1 MTKTK
6 KIALILTV
14 ALVITALLAG
24 CQSYKWGPVGTTD
37 GNADVINNGS
47 LAVQQGKY
55 LYYINGMDATSN
67 ISKPED
73 NYFGKAS
80 VKGSI
85 MKSEI
90 AEDGSL
96 KNTAVVV
103 PKMFYTG
110 YTSGGIYIFGDWI
123 YYVTP
128 TTKTDNSG
136 VVQVDYLE
144 YYRTKTDGTETQQI
158 TMVEGSSVEYAFTDD
173 ALLYY
178 TSSTLYKVGYT
189 ADKVDKDATVIAEN
203 VTDVLFNH
211 ASTYK
216 KGQSSIEDYVYYTQS
231 YDSDSLLNGNKVYAT
246 NGGEPVLLVDSKT
259 YGANGADASK
269 DKQFTFT
276 LVKAANESDGVVV
289 YYSKTSTVNGASE
302 TAGTFA
308 VKFSG
313 EKPAFDTTKEVK
325 VARDALTSITHIGLD
340 NGVLVASAAASYVYI
355 MTEDD
360 IQVKKPLTFS
370 ATPTVLKAD
379 VAEEGI
385 TLYYVI
391 SNKLMK
397 KVITDVNA
405 LSTENQPVEINMS
418 GAEINA
424 TWLAPAFVNGCVYY
438 IDNTYSYT
446 FFMNLDDFKFEPNDV
461 KLLEGKIASGYEKS
475 DKTED
480 GTIPKFMTDT
490 DKETYI
496 TNNPKEEE

>member
-6 KIALILTV
+6 KIALILAV
-14 ALVITALLAG
+14 VLVIGAVFAG

-37 GNADVINNGS
+37 GNADVVNNGS

-55 LYYINGMDATSN
+55 LYYINGMDSTSN
-67 ISKPED
+67 IAKPED

-96 KNTAVVV
+96 TGTAVVV

-110 YTSGGIYIFGDWI
+110 YTGGGIYIFGDWI

-128 TTKTDNSG
+128 TTKTDNTG
-136 VVQVDYLE
+136 VVQVSYLE

-158 TMVEGSSVEYAFTDD
+158 TMVEGANVEYVFTDN

-189 ADKVDKDATVIAEN
+189 DEKVDKDATVIAEN

-216 KGQSSIEDYVYYTQS
+216 KGQSSIQDYVYYTQS
-231 YDSDSLLNGNKVYAT
+231 YESGSLLSGNKVYAT
-246 NGGEPVLLVDSKT
+246 DGGDPVLLADSKT
-259 YGANGADASK
+259 YGTDGADASR

-276 LVKAANESDGVVV
+276 LVSAANESDGVVV
-289 YYSKTSTVNGASE
+289 YYSKSSTVNGSTE

-308 VKFSG
+308 IKFSG
-313 EKPAFDTTKEVK
+313 EKPVFDTTKEVI
-325 VARDALTSITHIGLD
+325 VAKDALTSLTHIGLE
-340 NGVLVASAAASYVYI
+340 NGVLVATSATSYIYTVD
-355 MTEDD
+355 EEG
-360 IQVKKPLTFS
+360 IQNKETVTFS
-370 ATPTVLKAD
+370 NTPTVIKAEISENS
-379 VAEEGI
+379 VV
-385 TLYYVI
+385 LYYVI

-397 KVITDVNA
+397 RELKDD
-405 LSTENQPVEINMS
+405 SGEINMS
-418 GAEINA
+418 GAEIYT
-424 TWLAPAFVNGCVYY
+424 TWLAPTFVGDRLFY
-438 IDNTYSYT
+438 IDNTYNYT
-446 FFMNLDDFKFEPNDV
+446 FVVNLSDFVYEANNV
-461 KLLEGKIASGYEKS
+461 KLLAGKFASGYEES
-475 DKTED
+475 DKTKD

>member
-6 KIALILTV
+6 KIALILAV
-14 ALVITALLAG
+14 VLVIGAVFAA

-37 GNADVINNGS
+37 GNADVVNNGS

-55 LYYINGMDATSN
+55 LYYVNGMDSTSN

-90 AEDGSL
+90 AEDGTLS
-96 KNTAVVV
+96 NTAVVV

-110 YTSGGIYIFGDWI
+110 YTGGGIYIFGDWI

-136 VVQVDYLE
+136 VVQVSYLE

-158 TMVEGSSVEYAFTDD
+158 TMVEGSTVEYVFTDD

-178 TSSTLYKVGYT
+178 TSNTLYKVGYT
-189 ADKVDKDATVIAEN
+189 ADKVDKDATVIAES

-216 KGQSSIEDYVYYTQS
+216 KGQASIEDYVYYTQS
-231 YDSDSLLNGNKVYAT
+231 YDSDSLLSGNKVYAT
-246 NGGEPVLLVDSKT
+246 DGGEPVLLADSKT
-259 YGANGADASK
+259 YGTDGADASK
-269 DKQFTFT
+269 DKQYSFT

-289 YYSKTSTVNGASE
+289 YYSKSSTVNGTSE

-308 VKFSG
+308 IKFSG

-325 VARDALTSITHIGLD
+325 VSIDALTSVTHIGLS
-340 NGVLVASAAASYVYI
+340 NGVLVATAATSYVYK
-355 MTEDD
+355 MNEDGT
-360 IQVKKPLTFS
+360 QTKETLTFS
-370 ATPTVLKAD
+370 GTPTVVKAD
-379 VAEEGI
+379 VEESDV

-397 KVITDVNA
+397 RVITDEV
-405 LSTENQPVEINMS
+405 SVEINMS
-418 GAEINA
+418 GAEINT
-424 TWLAPAFVNGCVYY
+424 TWLAPTFVGDRLFY
-438 IDNTYSYT
+438 IDNTYNYT
-446 FFMNLDDFKFEPNDV
+446 FVVNMSDFVFEPNNV
-461 KLLEGKIASGYEKS
+461 VLLEGKFASGYVSS

-480 GTIPKFMTDT
+480 GTIPKFITDT

-496 TNNPKEEE
+496 TNNPVKEEE

>member
-6 KIALILTV
+6 KIALILAV
-14 ALVITALLAG
+14 VLAIGAVFAG

-37 GNADVINNGS
+37 GNADVVNNGS

-55 LYYINGMDATSN
+55 LYYVNGKDDTAN

-85 MKSEI
+85 MKCEVK
-90 AEDGSL
+90 EDGTLGDSE
-96 KNTAVVV
+96 VVV

-110 YTSGGIYIFGDWI
+110 YTGGGIYVFGDWI

-136 VVQVDYLE
+136 VVQVSFLE

-158 TMVEGSSVEYAFTDD
+158 TMVEGASVEYVFTDD

-178 TSSTLYKVGYT
+178 TSNTLYKVGYT

-216 KGQSSIEDYVYYTQS
+216 KGQASIEDYVYYTQS
-231 YDSDSLLNGNKVYAT
+231 YDTDAQLNGNKVYAT
-246 NGGEPVLLVDSKT
+246 DGGEPVLIADSKT
-259 YGANGADASK
+259 YGTDGKDASK

-289 YYSKTSTVNGASE
+289 YYSKSSTVNGTSE

-308 VKFSG
+308 YKFSG
-313 EKPAFDTTKEVK
+313 EKPAFDTGKEIK
-325 VARDALTSITHIGLD
+325 VSLSALTSVTHIGLD
-340 NGVLVASAAASYVYI
+340 NGVLVASAATSYIYK
-355 MTEDD
+355 MNEDGT
-360 IQVKKPLTFS
+360 QTKTTVTFS
-370 ATPTVLKAD
+370 AAPIVLKAD
-379 VAEEGI
+379 IAEDGV

-397 KVITDVNA
+397 RVVTD
-405 LSTENQPVEINMS
+405 ENSVEINMM
-418 GAEINA
+418 AADVNA
-424 TWLAPAFVNGCVYY
+424 SWLAPAFVGDLMLY
-438 IDNTYSYT
+438 IDNTYGYT
-446 FFMNLDDFKFEPNDV
+446 KVVNLNDFVFEANDV
-461 KLLEGKIASGYEKS
+461 KLLEGKFAGGYVES
-475 DKTED
+475 DKTKD
-480 GTIPKFMTDT
+480 GTVPKYMTDT

-496 TNNPKEEE
+496 TNNPKAEE

>member
-6 KIALILTV
+6 KIALIV
-14 ALVITALLAG
+14 AVVLVIGAVFAG

-37 GNADVINNGS
+37 GNADVVNNGS

-55 LYYINGMDATSN
+55 LYYINGMDSTSN
-67 ISKPED
+67 ITEPED

-96 KNTAVVV
+96 KDAAVVV

-110 YTSGGIYIFGDWI
+110 YTGGGIYVFGNWI

-136 VVQVDYLE
+136 VVQVSYLE

-158 TMVEGSSVEYAFTDD
+158 TMIEGSSVEYVFTDD

-189 ADKVDKDATVIAEN
+189 ADKVDKEAIVIAEN

-231 YDSDSLLNGNKVYAT
+231 YDSDSLLSGNKVYAT
-246 NGGEPVLLVDSKT
+246 DGGTPVLLADSKT
-259 YGANGADASK
+259 YGTDGADASK
-269 DKQFTFT
+269 DKQFSYT

-289 YYSKTSTVNGASE
+289 YYSKSSTVNGTSE

-308 VKFSG
+308 MKFSG
-313 EKPAFDTTKEVK
+313 EKPAFDTTKEVI
-325 VARDALTSITHIGLD
+325 VAKDALSSITHIGLE
-340 NGVLVASAAASYVYI
+340 NGVLVASAATSYIYTVD
-355 MTEDD
+355 EEG
-360 IQVKKPLTFS
+360 IQHKETVTFS
-370 ATPTVLKAD
+370 ATPTILKAD
-379 VAEEGI
+379 VSDDSVV
-385 TLYYVI
+385 LYYVI

-397 KVITDVNA
+397 RDLK
-405 LSTENQPVEINMS
+405 SKEGEINMS
-418 GAEINA
+418 SAEIY
-424 TWLAPAFVNGCVYY
+424 TSWLAPTFVGDKMLY
-438 IDNTYSYT
+438 IDSTYNYT
-446 FFMNLDDFKFEPNDV
+446 QIVDLNDFVFEANNV
-461 KLLEGKIASGYEKS
+461 KLLEGKFASGYVSS

-480 GTIPKFMTDT
+480 GTIPKFMTDK

-496 TNNPKEEE
+496 SNNPAEEEE

>member
-1 MTKTK
+1 MTKAK
-6 KIALILTV
+6 KIALILAV
-14 ALVITALLAG
+14 VLVIGAVFAG

-37 GNADVINNGS
+37 GNADVVNNGS

-55 LYYINGMDATSN
+55 LYYINGMDSTSN
-67 ISKPED
+67 IAKPED

-96 KNTAVVV
+96 TGTAVVV

-110 YTSGGIYIFGDWI
+110 YTGGGIYIFGDWI

-128 TTKTDNSG
+128 TTKTDNTG
-136 VVQVDYLE
+136 VVQVSYLE

-158 TMVEGSSVEYAFTDD
+158 TMVEGANVEYVFTDN

-189 ADKVDKDATVIAEN
+189 DEKVDKDATVIAEN

-216 KGQSSIEDYVYYTQS
+216 KGQSSIQDYVYYTQS
-231 YDSDSLLNGNKVYAT
+231 YESGSLLSGNKVYAT
-246 NGGEPVLLVDSKT
+246 DGGEPALLADSKT
-259 YGANGADASK
+259 YGTDGADASR

-276 LVKAANESDGVVV
+276 LVSAANESDGVVV
-289 YYSKTSTVNGASE
+289 YYSKSSTVNGSTE

-308 VKFSG
+308 IKFSG
-313 EKPAFDTTKEVK
+313 EKPVFDTTKEVI
-325 VARDALTSITHIGLD
+325 VAKDALTSLTHIGLE
-340 NGVLVASAAASYVYI
+340 NGVLVATSATSYIYTVD
-355 MTEDD
+355 EEG
-360 IQVKKPLTFS
+360 IQNKETVTFS
-370 ATPTVLKAD
+370 NTPTVLKAEISENS
-379 VAEEGI
+379 VV
-385 TLYYVI
+385 LYYVI

-397 KVITDVNA
+397 RELKDD
-405 LSTENQPVEINMS
+405 SGEINMS
-418 GAEINA
+418 GAEIYT
-424 TWLAPAFVNGCVYY
+424 TWLAPTFVGDRLFY
-438 IDNTYSYT
+438 IDNTYNYT
-446 FFMNLDDFKFEPNDV
+446 FVVNLSDFVYEANNV
-461 KLLEGKIASGYEKS
+461 KLLAGKFASGYEES
-475 DKTED
+475 DKTKD

>member
-6 KIALILTV
+6 KIALILAV
-14 ALVITALLAG
+14 ALVIGVLLAG

-37 GNADVINNGS
+37 GNADVVNNGS

-55 LYYINGMDATSN
+55 LYYINGMDSTSN

-96 KNTAVVV
+96 TGTAVVV

-110 YTSGGIYIFGDWI
+110 YTGGGIYIFGDWI

-136 VVQVDYLE
+136 VVQTSYLE
-144 YYRTKTDGTETQQI
+144 YYRTKTDGSETQQI
-158 TMVEGSSVEYAFTDD
+158 TMVEGASVEYVFTDD

-178 TSSTLYKVGYT
+178 TSGTLYKVGYT
-189 ADKVDKDATVIAEN
+189 ADKVDKEATVIAKS

-231 YDSDSLLNGNKVYAT
+231 YDSDALINGNKVYAT
-246 NGGEPVLLVDSKT
+246 DGGEPVLLADSKT
-259 YGANGADASK
+259 YGTDGADASK

-289 YYSKTSTVNGASE
+289 YYSKTSTVNGSSE

-313 EKPAFDTTKEVK
+313 EKPAFDIAKEVK
-325 VARDALTSITHIGLD
+325 VANEALTAITHIGLD
-340 NGVLVASAAASYVYI
+340 NGVLVASAATSYIYTVD
-355 MTEDD
+355 EEG
-360 IQVKKPLTFS
+360 IQHKETVTFS
-370 ATPTVLKAD
+370 GTPTVLKAD
-379 VAEEGI
+379 VQESGV

-397 KVITDVNA
+397 RTVTDEK
-405 LSTENQPVEINMS
+405 SVEINMS
-418 GAEINA
+418 GAEINT
-424 TWLAPAFVNGCVYY
+424 TWLAPAFVGDRLFY
-438 IDNTYSYT
+438 IDNTYNYT
-446 FFMNLDDFKFEPNDV
+446 FVVNLGDFVFEPNDV
-461 KLLEGKIASGYEKS
+461 KLLEGKIASGYESS

-496 TNNPKEEE
+496 KNNPKAEE

>member
-6 KIALILTV
+6 KIALILAV
-14 ALVITALLAG
+14 VLVIGAVFAG

-37 GNADVINNGS
+37 GNADVVNNGS

-55 LYYINGMDATSN
+55 LYYINGMDSTSN
-67 ISKPED
+67 IAKPED

-96 KNTAVVV
+96 TGTAVVV

-110 YTSGGIYIFGDWI
+110 YTGGGIYIFGDWI

-128 TTKTDNSG
+128 TTKTDNTG
-136 VVQVDYLE
+136 VVQVSYLE

-158 TMVEGSSVEYAFTDD
+158 TMVEGSSVEYVFTDN

-189 ADKVDKDATVIAEN
+189 DEKVDKDATVIAEN

-216 KGQSSIEDYVYYTQS
+216 KGQSSIQDYVYYTQS
-231 YDSDSLLNGNKVYAT
+231 YESGSLLSGNKVYAT
-246 NGGEPVLLVDSKT
+246 DGGDPVLLADSKT
-259 YGANGADASK
+259 YGTDGADASR

-276 LVKAANESDGVVV
+276 LVSAANESDGVVV
-289 YYSKTSTVNGASE
+289 YYSKSSTVNGSTE

-308 VKFSG
+308 IKFSG
-313 EKPAFDTTKEVK
+313 EKPVFDTTKEVI
-325 VARDALTSITHIGLD
+325 VAKDALTSLTHIGLE
-340 NGVLVASAAASYVYI
+340 NGVLVATSATSYIYTVD
-355 MTEDD
+355 EEG
-360 IQVKKPLTFS
+360 IQNKETVTFS
-370 ATPTVLKAD
+370 NTPTVIKAEISENS
-379 VAEEGI
+379 VV
-385 TLYYVI
+385 LYYVI

-397 KVITDVNA
+397 RELKDD
-405 LSTENQPVEINMS
+405 SGEINMS
-418 GAEINA
+418 GAEIYT
-424 TWLAPAFVNGCVYY
+424 TWLAPTFVGDRLFY
-438 IDNTYSYT
+438 IDNTYNYT
-446 FFMNLDDFKFEPNDV
+446 FVVNLSDFVYEANNV
-461 KLLEGKIASGYEKS
+461 KLLAGKFASGYEES
-475 DKTED
+475 DKTKD

>member
-6 KIALILTV
+6 KIALIV
-14 ALVITALLAG
+14 AVVLVIGAVFAG

-37 GNADVINNGS
+37 GNADVVNNGS

-55 LYYINGMDATSN
+55 LYYVNGMDSTSN

-96 KNTAVVV
+96 SNTAVVV

-110 YTSGGIYIFGDWI
+110 YTGGGIYIFGDWI

-136 VVQVDYLE
+136 VVQVEYLE

-158 TMVEGSSVEYAFTDD
+158 TMVQGSTVEYVFTDD

-178 TSSTLYKVGYT
+178 TSNTLYKVGYT
-189 ADKVDKDATVIAEN
+189 ADKIDKEATVIAEK

-216 KGQSSIEDYVYYTQS
+216 KGQASIEDYVYYTQS
-231 YDSDSLLNGNKVYAT
+231 YDSDSLLSGNKVYAT
-246 NGGEPVLLVDSKT
+246 NGGDPVLLVDSKT
-259 YGANGADASK
+259 YGKDGADASK
-269 DKQFTFT
+269 DKQFSFT
-276 LVKAANESDGVVV
+276 LVKAANESDGVIV
-289 YYSKTSTVNGASE
+289 YYSKSSTVNGASE

-308 VKFSG
+308 IKFSG
-313 EKPAFDTTKEVK
+313 EKPAFDTSKEIK
-325 VARDALTSITHIGLD
+325 VANDALTSVTHIGLD
-340 NGVLVASAAASYVYI
+340 NGVLVATAATSYIYTVD
-355 MTEDD
+355 EEG
-360 IQVKKPLTFS
+360 IQHKETITFS
-370 ATPTVLKAD
+370 GTPTVLKAD
-379 VAEEGI
+379 IAENGV

-397 KVITDVNA
+397 RVITD
-405 LSTENQPVEINMS
+405 ENSVEINMS
-418 GAEINA
+418 GAEIN
-424 TWLAPAFVNGCVYY
+424 TSWLAPAFVGDKLLY
-438 IDNTYSYT
+438 IDNTYNYT
-446 FFMNLDDFKFEPNDV
+446 FVVDLNDFVFEANNV
-461 KLLEGKIASGYEKS
+461 KLLEGKFASGYESS

-480 GTIPKFMTDT
+480 GTIPKFMTDK

-496 TNNPKEEE
+496 TNNPKEEEE

>member
-6 KIALILTV
+6 KIALILAV
-14 ALVITALLAG
+14 VLVVGAVFAG

-37 GNADVINNGS
+37 GNADVVNNGS

-55 LYYINGMDATSN
+55 LYYINGMDSTSN
-67 ISKPED
+67 ITEPKD
-73 NYFGKAS
+73 NYFGEAS
-80 VKGSI
+80 VKGSV
-85 MKSEI
+85 MKSEV
-90 AEDGSL
+90 AEDGTL

-110 YTSGGIYIFGDWI
+110 YTGGGIYIFGDWI

-158 TMVEGSSVEYAFTDD
+158 TMVEGSSVEYVFTDD

-216 KGQSSIEDYVYYTQS
+216 KGQSSIADYVYYTQS
-231 YDSDSLLNGNKVYAT
+231 YDSDTLLSGNKVYAT
-246 NGGEPVLLVDSKT
+246 DGGEPVLLADSKT
-259 YGANGADASK
+259 YGTDGNDASK
-269 DKQFTFT
+269 DKQYTYS
-276 LVKAANESDGVVV
+276 LIKAANESDGVVV
-289 YYSKTSTVNGASE
+289 YYTKSTSVSTNPSTSE
-302 TAGTFA
+302 GTFA
-308 VKFSG
+308 IRFTG
-313 EKPAFDTTKEVK
+313 EKPAFKTSEEVK
-325 VARDALTSITHIGLD
+325 VANDALSSITHIGLS
-340 NGVLVASAAASYVYI
+340 NGVLVASSATSYIY
-355 MTEDD
+355 TLDSEG
-360 IQVKKPLTFS
+360 IQKKETVTFS

-379 VAEEGI
+379 VTENSV

-397 KVITDVNA
+397 REIVG
-405 LSTENQPVEINMS
+405 ENKIEINMS
-418 GAEINA
+418 AADIYT
-424 TWLAPAFVNGCVYY
+424 TWLAPTFVGDLLFY
-438 IDNTYSYT
+438 IDNTYNYT
-446 FFMNLDDFKFEPNDV
+446 KVMDLGDFVFENNDV
-461 KLLEGKIASGYEKS
+461 KLLEGKFAAGYEDS

>member
-6 KIALILTV
+6 KIALILAV
-14 ALVITALLAG
+14 VLVIGAVFAG

-37 GNADVINNGS
+37 GNADVVNNGS

-55 LYYINGMDATSN
+55 LYYINGMDSTSN
-67 ISKPED
+67 IAKPED

-96 KNTAVVV
+96 TGTAVVV

-110 YTSGGIYIFGDWI
+110 YTGGGIYIFGDWI

-128 TTKTDNSG
+128 TTKTDNTG
-136 VVQVDYLE
+136 VVQVSYLE

-158 TMVEGSSVEYAFTDD
+158 TMVEGANVEYVFTDN

-189 ADKVDKDATVIAEN
+189 DEKVDKDATVIAEN

-216 KGQSSIEDYVYYTQS
+216 KGQSSIQDYVYYTQS
-231 YDSDSLLNGNKVYAT
+231 YESGSLLSGNKVYAT
-246 NGGEPVLLVDSKT
+246 DGGDPVLLADSKT
-259 YGANGADASK
+259 YGTDGADASR

-276 LVKAANESDGVVV
+276 LVSAANESDGVVV
-289 YYSKTSTVNGASE
+289 YYSKSSTVNGSTE

-308 VKFSG
+308 IKFSG
-313 EKPAFDTTKEVK
+313 EKPVFDTTKEVI
-325 VARDALTSITHIGLD
+325 VAKDALTSLTHIGLE
-340 NGVLVASAAASYVYI
+340 NGVLVATSATSYIYTVD
-355 MTEDD
+355 EEG
-360 IQVKKPLTFS
+360 IQNKETVTFS
-370 ATPTVLKAD
+370 NTPTVIKAE
-379 VAEEGI
+379 VSENSVV
-385 TLYYVI
+385 LYYVI

-397 KVITDVNA
+397 RELKDD
-405 LSTENQPVEINMS
+405 SGEINMS
-418 GAEINA
+418 GAEIYT
-424 TWLAPAFVNGCVYY
+424 TWLAPTFVGDRLFY
-438 IDNTYSYT
+438 IDNTYNYT
-446 FFMNLDDFKFEPNDV
+446 FVVNLSDFVYEANNV
-461 KLLEGKIASGYEKS
+461 KLLAGKFASGYEES
-475 DKTED
+475 DKTKD

-496 TNNPKEEE
+496 NNNPKEEE

>member
-6 KIALILTV
+6 KIALILAV
-14 ALVITALLAG
+14 VLVIGAVFAG

-37 GNADVINNGS
+37 GNADVVNNGS

-55 LYYINGMDATSN
+55 LYYINGMDSTSN
-67 ISKPED
+67 IAKPED

-96 KNTAVVV
+96 TGTAVVV

-110 YTSGGIYIFGDWI
+110 YTGGGIYIFGDWI

-128 TTKTDNSG
+128 TTKTDNTG
-136 VVQVDYLE
+136 VVQVSYLE

-158 TMVEGSSVEYAFTDD
+158 TMVEGANVEYVFTDN

-189 ADKVDKDATVIAEN
+189 DEKVDKDATVIAEN

-216 KGQSSIEDYVYYTQS
+216 KGQSSIQDYVYYTQS
-231 YDSDSLLNGNKVYAT
+231 YESGSLLSGNKVYAT
-246 NGGEPVLLVDSKT
+246 DGGDPVLLADSKT
-259 YGANGADASK
+259 YGTDGADASR

-276 LVKAANESDGVVV
+276 LVSAANESDGVVV
-289 YYSKTSTVNGASE
+289 YYSKSSTVNGSTE

-308 VKFSG
+308 IKFSG
-313 EKPAFDTTKEVK
+313 EKPVFDTTKEVI
-325 VARDALTSITHIGLD
+325 VAKDALTSLTHIGLE
-340 NGVLVASAAASYVYI
+340 NGVLVATSATSYIYTVD
-355 MTEDD
+355 EEG
-360 IQVKKPLTFS
+360 IQNKETVTFS
-370 ATPTVLKAD
+370 NTPTVIKAE
-379 VAEEGI
+379 VSENSVV
-385 TLYYVI
+385 LYYVI

-397 KVITDVNA
+397 RELKDD
-405 LSTENQPVEINMS
+405 SGEINMS
-418 GAEINA
+418 GAEIYT
-424 TWLAPAFVNGCVYY
+424 TWLAPTFVGDRLFY
-438 IDNTYSYT
+438 IDNTYNYT
-446 FFMNLDDFKFEPNDV
+446 FVVNLSDFVYEANNV
-461 KLLEGKIASGYEKS
+461 KLLAGKFASGYEES
-475 DKTED
+475 DKTKD

>member
-6 KIALILTV
+6 KIALILAV
-14 ALVITALLAG
+14 VLVIGAVFAG

-37 GNADVINNGS
+37 GNADVVNNGS

-55 LYYINGMDATSN
+55 LYYINGMDSTSN
-67 ISKPED
+67 IAKPED

-96 KNTAVVV
+96 TGTAVVV

-110 YTSGGIYIFGDWI
+110 YTGGGIYIFGDWI

-128 TTKTDNSG
+128 TTKTDNTG
-136 VVQVDYLE
+136 VVQVSYLE

-158 TMVEGSSVEYAFTDD
+158 TMVEGANVEYVFTDN

-189 ADKVDKDATVIAEN
+189 DEKVDKDATVIAEN

-216 KGQSSIEDYVYYTQS
+216 KGQSSIQDYVYYTQS
-231 YDSDSLLNGNKVYAT
+231 YESGSLLSGNKVYAT
-246 NGGEPVLLVDSKT
+246 DGGDPVLLADSKT
-259 YGANGADASK
+259 YGTDGADASR

-276 LVKAANESDGVVV
+276 LVSAANESDGVVV
-289 YYSKTSTVNGASE
+289 YYSKSSTVNGSTE

-308 VKFSG
+308 IKFSG
-313 EKPAFDTTKEVK
+313 EKPVFDTTKEVI
-325 VARDALTSITHIGLD
+325 VAKDALTSLTHIGLE
-340 NGVLVASAAASYVYI
+340 NGVLVATSATSYIYTVD
-355 MTEDD
+355 EEG
-360 IQVKKPLTFS
+360 IQNKETVTFS
-370 ATPTVLKAD
+370 NTPTVLKAEISENS
-379 VAEEGI
+379 VV
-385 TLYYVI
+385 LYYVI

-397 KVITDVNA
+397 RELKDD
-405 LSTENQPVEINMS
+405 SGEINMS
-418 GAEINA
+418 GAEIYT
-424 TWLAPAFVNGCVYY
+424 TWLAPTFVGDRLFY
-438 IDNTYSYT
+438 IDNTYNYT
-446 FFMNLDDFKFEPNDV
+446 FVVNLSDFVYEANNV
-461 KLLEGKIASGYEKS
+461 KLLAGKFASGYEES
-475 DKTED
+475 DKTKD

>member
-6 KIALILTV
+6 KIALILAV
-14 ALVITALLAG
+14 VLVIGAVFAG

-37 GNADVINNGS
+37 GNADVVNNGS

-55 LYYINGMDATSN
+55 LYYINGMDSTSN
-67 ISKPED
+67 IAKPED

-96 KNTAVVV
+96 TGTAVVV

-110 YTSGGIYIFGDWI
+110 YTGGGIYIFGDWI

-128 TTKTDNSG
+128 TTKTDNTG
-136 VVQVDYLE
+136 VVQVSYLE

-158 TMVEGSSVEYAFTDD
+158 TMVEGSSVEYVFTDN

-189 ADKVDKDATVIAEN
+189 DEKVDKDATVIAEN

-216 KGQSSIEDYVYYTQS
+216 KGQSSIQDYVYYTQS
-231 YDSDSLLNGNKVYAT
+231 YESGSLLSGNKVYAT
-246 NGGEPVLLVDSKT
+246 DGGDPVLLADSKT
-259 YGANGADASK
+259 YGTDGADASR

-276 LVKAANESDGVVV
+276 LVSAANESDGVVV
-289 YYSKTSTVNGASE
+289 YYSKSSTVNGSTE

-308 VKFSG
+308 IKFSG
-313 EKPAFDTTKEVK
+313 EKPVFDTTKEVI
-325 VARDALTSITHIGLD
+325 VAKDALTSLTHIGLE
-340 NGVLVASAAASYVYI
+340 NGVLVATSATSYIYTVD
-355 MTEDD
+355 EEG
-360 IQVKKPLTFS
+360 IQNKETVTFS
-370 ATPTVLKAD
+370 NTPTVLKAE
-379 VAEEGI
+379 VSENSVV
-385 TLYYVI
+385 LYYVI

-397 KVITDVNA
+397 RELKDD
-405 LSTENQPVEINMS
+405 SGEINMS
-418 GAEINA
+418 GAEIYT
-424 TWLAPAFVNGCVYY
+424 TWFAPTFVGDRLFY
-438 IDNTYSYT
+438 IDNTYNYT
-446 FFMNLDDFKFEPNDV
+446 FVVNLSDFVYEANNV
-461 KLLEGKIASGYEKS
+461 KLLAGKFASGYEES
-475 DKTED
+475 DKTKD

>member
-6 KIALILTV
+6 KIALILAV
-14 ALVITALLAG
+14 VLLIGALFAA
-24 CQSYKWGPVGTTD
+24 CESYKWGPVGSKESE
-37 GNADVINNGS
+37 ADVINNGS

-55 LYYINGMDATSN
+55 LYYVNGMDSTAN
-67 ISKPED
+67 ITKPED

-103 PKMFYTG
+103 PKMFYTA
-110 YTSGGIYIFGDWI
+110 YTGGGIYIFGDWI

-144 YYRTKTDGTETQQI
+144 YMRTKTDGSETQQI
-158 TMVEGSSVEYAFTDD
+158 TMVEGSSIEYVFTDD

-178 TSSTLYKVGYT
+178 VSNTLYKVGYT
-189 ADKVDKDATVIAEN
+189 SDKVDKDATVLAEN
-203 VTDVLFNH
+203 VTDVLFN
-211 ASTYK
+211 TDPVYK
-216 KGQSSIEDYVYYTQS
+216 KGQSSVQDYVYYTQS
-231 YDSDSLLNGNKVYAT
+231 YDSDSLISGNKLYAT
-246 NGGEPVLLVDSKT
+246 DGGEQILLADSKT
-259 YGANGADASK
+259 YGTDGNDASK
-269 DKQFTFT
+269 DKQFTYT
-276 LVKAANESDGVVV
+276 MVKLANEGDNVVV
-289 YYSKTSTVNGASE
+289 YYSKSSTVNGSSE

-308 VKFSG
+308 YTFSG
-313 EKPAFDTTKEVK
+313 NKPAFDKAKEVI
-325 VARDALTSITHIGLD
+325 VAKDALTSVTHIGLS
-340 NGVLVASAAASYVYI
+340 NGVLVASAATSYIYSVD
-355 MTEDD
+355 EKG
-360 IQVKKPLTFS
+360 IQHKETVTFS
-370 ATPTVLKAD
+370 AAPTVLKAD
-379 VAEEGI
+379 IAEDGV

-397 KVITDVNA
+397 RVVTDEV
-405 LSTENQPVEINMS
+405 SVEINMS
-418 GAEINA
+418 GAEIYT
-424 TWLAPAFVNGCVYY
+424 TWLAPTFVGDRLFY
-438 IDNTYSYT
+438 IDNTYNYT
-446 FFMNLDDFKFEPNDV
+446 YCMDLGDFVFEPNNV
-461 KLLEGKIASGYEKS
+461 KLLEGKIASGYESS

>member
-6 KIALILTV
+6 KIALILAV
-14 ALVITALLAG
+14 VLVIGAVFAG

-37 GNADVINNGS
+37 GNADVVNNGS

-55 LYYINGMDATSN
+55 LYYINGMDSTSN
-67 ISKPED
+67 IAKPED

-96 KNTAVVV
+96 TGTAVVV

-110 YTSGGIYIFGDWI
+110 YTGGGIYIFGDWI

-128 TTKTDNSG
+128 TTKTDNTG
-136 VVQVDYLE
+136 VVQVSYLE

-158 TMVEGSSVEYAFTDD
+158 TMVEGANVEYVFTDN

-189 ADKVDKDATVIAEN
+189 DEKVDKDATVIAEN

-216 KGQSSIEDYVYYTQS
+216 KGQSSIQDYVYYTQS
-231 YDSDSLLNGNKVYAT
+231 YESGSLLSGNKVYAT
-246 NGGEPVLLVDSKT
+246 DGGDPVLLADSKT
-259 YGANGADASK
+259 YGTDGADASR

-276 LVKAANESDGVVV
+276 LVSAANESDGVVV
-289 YYSKTSTVNGASE
+289 YFSKSSTVNGSTE

-308 VKFSG
+308 IKFSG
-313 EKPAFDTTKEVK
+313 EKPVFDTTKEVI
-325 VARDALTSITHIGLD
+325 VAKDALTSLTHIGLE
-340 NGVLVASAAASYVYI
+340 NGVLVATSATSYIYTVD
-355 MTEDD
+355 EEG
-360 IQVKKPLTFS
+360 IQNKETVTFS
-370 ATPTVLKAD
+370 NTPTVIKAE
-379 VAEEGI
+379 VSENSVV
-385 TLYYVI
+385 LYYVI

-397 KVITDVNA
+397 RELKDD
-405 LSTENQPVEINMS
+405 SGEINMS
-418 GAEINA
+418 GAEIYT
-424 TWLAPAFVNGCVYY
+424 TWLAPTFVGDRLFY
-438 IDNTYSYT
+438 IDNTYNYT
-446 FFMNLDDFKFEPNDV
+446 FVVNLSDFVYEANNV
-461 KLLEGKIASGYEKS
+461 KLLAGKFASGYEES
-475 DKTED
+475 DKTKD

>member
-6 KIALILTV
+6 KIALILAV
-14 ALVITALLAG
+14 VLVIGAVFAG

-37 GNADVINNGS
+37 GNADVVNNGS

-55 LYYINGMDATSN
+55 LYYINGMDSTSN
-67 ISKPED
+67 IAKPED

-96 KNTAVVV
+96 TGTAVVV

-110 YTSGGIYIFGDWI
+110 YTGGGIYIFGDWI

-128 TTKTDNSG
+128 TTKTDNTG
-136 VVQVDYLE
+136 VVQVSYLE

-158 TMVEGSSVEYAFTDD
+158 TMVEGSSVEYVFTDN

-189 ADKVDKDATVIAEN
+189 DEKVDKDATVIAEN

-216 KGQSSIEDYVYYTQS
+216 KGQSSIQDYVYYTQS
-231 YDSDSLLNGNKVYAT
+231 YESGSLLSGNKVYAT
-246 NGGEPVLLVDSKT
+246 DGGEPALLADSKT
-259 YGANGADASK
+259 YGTDGADASR

-276 LVKAANESDGVVV
+276 LVSAANESDGVVV
-289 YYSKTSTVNGASE
+289 YYSKSSTVNGSTE

-308 VKFSG
+308 IKFSG
-313 EKPAFDTTKEVK
+313 EKPVFDTTKEVI
-325 VARDALTSITHIGLD
+325 VAKDALTSLTHIGLG
-340 NGVLVASAAASYVYI
+340 NGVLVATSATSYIYTVD
-355 MTEDD
+355 EEG
-360 IQVKKPLTFS
+360 IQNKETVTFS
-370 ATPTVLKAD
+370 NTPTVIKAEISENS
-379 VAEEGI
+379 VV
-385 TLYYVI
+385 LYYVI

-397 KVITDVNA
+397 RELKDD
-405 LSTENQPVEINMS
+405 SGEINMS
-418 GAEINA
+418 GAEIYT
-424 TWLAPAFVNGCVYY
+424 TWLAPTFVGDRLFY
-438 IDNTYSYT
+438 IDNTYNYT
-446 FFMNLDDFKFEPNDV
+446 FVVNLSDFVYEANNV
-461 KLLEGKIASGYEKS
+461 KLLAGKFASGYEES
-475 DKTED
+475 DKTKD

>member
-6 KIALILTV
+6 KIALILAV
-14 ALVITALLAG
+14 VLVIGAVFAG

-37 GNADVINNGS
+37 GNADVVNNGS

-55 LYYINGMDATSN
+55 LYYINGMDSTSN
-67 ISKPED
+67 IAKPED

-96 KNTAVVV
+96 TGTAVVV

-110 YTSGGIYIFGDWI
+110 YTGGGIYIFGDWI

-128 TTKTDNSG
+128 TTKTDNTG
-136 VVQVDYLE
+136 VVQVSYLE

-158 TMVEGSSVEYAFTDD
+158 TMVEGSSVEYVFTDN

-189 ADKVDKDATVIAEN
+189 DEKVDKDATVIAEN

-216 KGQSSIEDYVYYTQS
+216 KGQSSIQDYVYYTQS
-231 YDSDSLLNGNKVYAT
+231 YESGSLLSGNKVYAT
-246 NGGEPVLLVDSKT
+246 DGGDPVLLADSKT
-259 YGANGADASK
+259 YGTDGADASR

-276 LVKAANESDGVVV
+276 LVSAANESDGVVV
-289 YYSKTSTVNGASE
+289 YYSKSSTVNGSTE

-308 VKFSG
+308 IKFSG
-313 EKPAFDTTKEVK
+313 EKPVFDTTKEVI
-325 VARDALTSITHIGLD
+325 VAKDALTSLTHIGLE
-340 NGVLVASAAASYVYI
+340 NGVLVATSATSYIYTVD
-355 MTEDD
+355 EEG
-360 IQVKKPLTFS
+360 IQNKETVTFS
-370 ATPTVLKAD
+370 NTPTVIKAE
-379 VAEEGI
+379 VSENSVV
-385 TLYYVI
+385 LYYVI

-397 KVITDVNA
+397 RELKDD
-405 LSTENQPVEINMS
+405 SGEINMS
-418 GAEINA
+418 GAEIYT
-424 TWLAPAFVNGCVYY
+424 TWLAPTFVGDRLFY
-438 IDNTYSYT
+438 IDNTYNYT
-446 FFMNLDDFKFEPNDV
+446 FVVNLSDFVYEANNV
-461 KLLEGKIASGYEKS
+461 KLLAGKFASGYEES
-475 DKTED
+475 DKTKD